1 MAHQT
6 SLDFSKNAAR
16 AQADADLQSALAK
29 LQRDTRLAR
38 PIITGRLPEFE
49 DLRDRA
55 VAIKDHTLANLDH
68 YLETFEANVND
79 AGGHVHWC
87 NDAGGALETILQICR
102 DSDAKIVGK
111 GKSMVSEEIVLNDYL
126 IAHGL
131 EVVETDLGEYI
142 LQLRGETPSHVVMPA
157 IHLKKEQ
164 IAETFRDHHTTLD
177 PDRPL
182 DVPSDMTEEARTKL
196 REKFLAADVGI
207 TGANMLIAETG
218 SIVVVTNEGNGD
230 LTQTLPRV
238 HIVIAAIEKVVPRV
252 EDALSILRILARS
265 ATGQEITCYTTF
277 ATGPKRPDDLDGP
290 EEFHLILLDNGRTK
304 LLEGAFRDVLRCI
317 RCGACQSACPVYGA
331 VGGHAYGGVYGGPI
345 GAVLTPALD
354 GIDKA
359 WPLPEASSF
368 CGNCEAVC
376 PMRIPLPGLMRRW
389 RDIAHKEKLNK
400 AGARR
405 GLALWAWAARRPA
418 LYRLGARIAL
428 LLLKTFGGR
437 RGYLRRVPLARG
449 WTTARDLPA
458 PEGGTFIDLWQ
469 KENMGKTQDNTT
481 GKTGS

>member
-6 SLDFSKNAAR
+6 SLEFSKNAAR

-38 PIITGRLPEFE
+38 PVITGRLPEFE

-55 VAIKDHTLANLDH
+55 VAIKNHTLAHLDY
-68 YLETFEANVND
+68 YLEAFEANVTD

-87 NDAGGALETILQICR
+87 NDAGGARETILQICR
-102 DSDAKIVGK
+102 DADAETVGK
-111 GKSMVSEEIVLNDYL
+111 GKSMVSEEIALNDYL
-126 IAHGL
+126 IANGL

-142 LQLRGETPSHVVMPA
+142 LQLREETPSHVVMPA

-164 IAETFRDHHTTLD
+164 IADTFRDHHTTLD

-252 EDALSILRILARS
+252 DDALSILRILARS

-277 ATGPKRPDDLDGP
+277 ATGPKRPGDLDGP
-290 EEFHLILLDNGRTK
+290 EEFHLILLDNGRTR
-304 LLEGAFRDVLRCI
+304 LLEGEFRDVLRCI

-400 AGARR
+400 ATARR

-418 LYRLGARIAL
+418 LYRFGARITL
-428 LLLKTFGGR
+428 GLLKSLGGR
-437 RGYLRRVPLARG
+437 RGSLRRVPLAGG
-449 WTTARDLPA
+449 WTAARDLPA
-458 PEGGTFIDLWQ
+458 PEGGTFIDRWHKQ
-469 KENMGKTQDNTT
+469 NPDKTPQE
-481 GKTGS
+481 TGS

>member
-1 MAHQT
+1 MDQLT
-6 SLDFSKNAAR
+6 SLNFSKNAAR

-38 PIITGRLPEFE
+38 PVVTGRLPEFE

-55 VAIKDHTLANLDH
+55 VAIKNHTLAHLDH
-68 YLETFEANVND
+68 YLEEFEANVTD

-87 NDAGGALETILQICR
+87 NDAAEAREQILRICR
-102 DSDAKIVGK
+102 DADAKTVGK
-111 GKSMVSEEIVLNDYL
+111 GKSMVSEEIALNDHL
-126 IAHGL
+126 IANGL

-142 LQLRGETPSHVVMPA
+142 LQLREETPSHVVMPA

-164 IAETFRDHHTTLD
+164 IADTFRDHHTTLD
-177 PDRPL
+177 PARPL
-182 DVPSDMTEEARTKL
+182 EAPGDMTEEARAKL

-207 TGANMLIAETG
+207 TGANMLVAETG

-230 LTQTLPRV
+230 LTQTLPRI

-252 EDALSILRILARS
+252 DDALSILRILARS

-277 ATGPKRPDDLDGP
+277 ATGPRRTGDLDGP
-290 EEFHLILLDNGRTK
+290 EEFHLVLLDNGRTK
-304 LLEGAFRDVLRCI
+304 LLEGEFRDVLRCI

-345 GAVLTPALD
+345 GSVLTPALD

-389 RDIAHKEKLNK
+389 RDVAHREKHNK
-400 AGARR
+400 ASARR
-405 GLALWAWAARRPA
+405 GLALWAWAARRPR

-428 LLLKTFGGR
+428 AILRGLGGR
-437 RGYLRRVPLARG
+437 RGSIRSMPLAGG
-449 WTTARDLPA
+449 WTAARDLPA
-458 PEGGTFIDLWQ
+458 PEGGTFIDKWR
-469 KENMGKTQDNTT
+469 KRRP
-481 GKTGS
+481 

>member
-38 PIITGRLPEFE
+38 PVITGRLPEFE

-55 VAIKDHTLANLDH
+55 VAIKDHTLAHLDH
-68 YLETFEANVND
+68 YLEAFEANVTD

-87 NDAGGALETILQICR
+87 NDAGGARETILQICR
-102 DSDAKIVGK
+102 NADAKIVGK
-111 GKSMVSEEIVLNDYL
+111 GKSMVSEEIALNDHL
-126 IAHGL
+126 IANGL

-142 LQLRGETPSHVVMPA
+142 LQLREETPSHVVMPA

-164 IAETFRDHHTTLD
+164 IADTFRDHHTTLD

-182 DVPSDMTEEARTKL
+182 DAPSDMTEEARTKL
-196 REKFLAADVGI
+196 REKFLSADVGI

-238 HIVIAAIEKVVPRV
+238 HIVIAAIEKVVPRI

-304 LLEGAFRDVLRCI
+304 LLEGEFRDVLRCI

-389 RDIAHKEKLNK
+389 RDIAHTEKLNK

-405 GLALWAWAARRPA
+405 GLALWAWTARRPT
-418 LYRLGARIAL
+418 LYRFGARIAL
-428 LLLKTFGGR
+428 RLLKTLGGR
-437 RGYLRRVPLARG
+437 RGYLRHVPLAGG
-449 WTTARDLPA
+449 WTAARDLPA
-458 PEGGTFIDLWQ
+458 PEGGTFIDRWQ
-469 KENMGKTQDNTT
+469 KENPRKTVP
-481 GKTGS
+481 

>member
-1 MAHQT
+1 MKHMT

-55 VAIKDHTLANLDH
+55 VAIKNHTLAHLDH
-68 YLETFEANVND
+68 YLEKFEANVVE

-87 NDAGGALETILQICR
+87 NDAVDARKSILEICR
-102 DSDAKIVGK
+102 DANAKTVGK
-111 GKSMVSEEIVLNDYL
+111 GKSMVSEEIALNDYL
-126 IAHGL
+126 IANGL

-142 LQLRGETPSHVVMPA
+142 LQLREETPSHVVMPA

-164 IAETFRDHHTTLD
+164 IADTFRDHHTALD
-177 PDRPL
+177 PARPL
-182 DVPSDMTEEARTKL
+182 DAPSDMTEEARAKL

-207 TGANMLIAETG
+207 TGANMLVAETG

-277 ATGPKRPDDLDGP
+277 ATGPRRAGDLDGP

-304 LLEGAFRDVLRCI
+304 LLEGEFRDVLRCI

-368 CGNCEAVC
+368 CGSCEAVC

-389 RDIAHKEKLNK
+389 RDNAHREKLNK
-400 AGARR
+400 SGTRR
-405 GLALWAWAARRPA
+405 GIALWAWAARRPK
-418 LYRLGARIAL
+418 LYRFGARIAL
-428 LLLKTFGGR
+428 AALRGIGGR
-437 RGYLRRVPLARG
+437 RGSIRAMPLAGG
-449 WTTARDLPA
+449 WTGTRDLPA
-458 PEGGTFIDLWQ
+458 PEGGTFIDQWRKQ
-469 KENMGKTQDNTT
+469 NR
-481 GKTGS
+481 

>member
-1 MAHQT
+1 MNQT

-38 PIITGRLPEFE
+38 PVITGRLPEFE

-55 VAIKDHTLANLDH
+55 VAIKDHTLAHLDH
-68 YLETFEANVND
+68 YLETFETNVTD

-87 NDAGGALETILQICR
+87 NDAGDARETILQICNNVN
-102 DSDAKIVGK
+102 AKTVGK
-111 GKSMVSEEIVLNDYL
+111 GKSMVSEEIALNDYL
-126 IAHGL
+126 IANGL

-142 LQLRGETPSHVVMPA
+142 LQLREETPSHVVMPA

-164 IAETFRDHHTTLD
+164 IADTFRDHHTTLD

-182 DVPSDMTEEARTKL
+182 DAPSDMTEEARTKL
-196 REKFLAADVGI
+196 REKFLSADVGI

-252 EDALSILRILARS
+252 DDALSILRILARS
-265 ATGQEITCYTTF
+265 ATGQEITCYTTV

-304 LLEGAFRDVLRCI
+304 LLEGEFRDVLRCI

-345 GAVLTPALD
+345 GAVLTPALEP
-354 GIDKA
+354 IDKA

-389 RDIAHKEKLNK
+389 RDIAHTQKLNK
-400 AGARR
+400 TGARR
-405 GLALWAWAARRPA
+405 GLALWAWAAQHPA
-418 LYRLGARIAL
+418 LYRFGARISLRL
-428 LLLKTFGGR
+428 LRTVGRR
-437 RGYLRRVPLARG
+437 RGYLRRLPLAGG
-449 WTTARDLPA
+449 WTAARDLPT
-458 PEGGTFIDLWQ
+458 PEGGTFIDRWQ
-469 KENMGKTQDNTT
+469 KEMP

>member
-1 MAHQT
+1 MNQT

-38 PIITGRLPEFE
+38 PVITGRLPEFE

-55 VAIKDHTLANLDH
+55 VAIKDHTLAHLDH
-68 YLETFEANVND
+68 YLETFETNVTD

-87 NDAGGALETILQICR
+87 NDAGDARETILQICNNVN
-102 DSDAKIVGK
+102 AKTVGK
-111 GKSMVSEEIVLNDYL
+111 GKSMVSEEIALNDYL
-126 IAHGL
+126 IANGL

-142 LQLRGETPSHVVMPA
+142 LQLREETPSHVVMPA
-157 IHLKKEQ
+157 IHLKKGQ
-164 IAETFRDHHTTLD
+164 IADTFRDHHPTLD

-182 DVPSDMTEEARTKL
+182 DAPSDMTEEARTKL
-196 REKFLAADVGI
+196 REKFLSADVGI

-252 EDALSILRILARS
+252 DDALSILRILARS
-265 ATGQEITCYTTF
+265 ATGQEITCYTTV

-304 LLEGAFRDVLRCI
+304 LLEGEFRDVLRCI

-376 PMRIPLPGLMRRW
+376 PMRIPLPDLMRRW
-389 RDIAHKEKLNK
+389 RDIAHTQKLNK
-400 AGARR
+400 TGARR
-405 GLALWAWAARRPA
+405 GLALWAWAAQHPA
-418 LYRLGARIAL
+418 LYRFGARISLRL
-428 LLLKTFGGR
+428 LRTVGRR
-437 RGYLRRVPLARG
+437 RGYLRRLPLAGG
-449 WTTARDLPA
+449 WTAARDLPT
-458 PEGGTFIDLWQ
+458 PEGGTFIDRWQ
-469 KENMGKTQDNTT
+469 KEMP